1 MPRPMQMDK
10 PSEPLGTSLT
20 LGELQLVIAQAIA
33 SYGSDSKI
41 YGDHDRTGI
50 VLHVHFPSG
59 MPPYVTFTELTYP
72 DDFSE

>member
-20 LGELQLVIAQAIA
+20 LGELQLVIARAIA
-33 SYGSDSKI
+33 TYGSGSKI
-41 YGDHDRTGI
+41 YGDNDRSGI

-59 MPPYVTFTELTYP
+59 LTPYVTFAELSYP
-72 DDFSE
+72 EDLSE